1 MAEETPNGY
10 EAALSDLEVETL
22 AKFRHAQA
30 ADDAARRA
38 RFYDRVHK
46 FYAPPGGDQWPEDRI
61 KRLNKFHITANI
73 VKAFVDI
80 ESRILALMP
89 KITNKPPVETQEM
102 RQKSEIAEKLYMN
115 FADDNDFEVLL
126 GDWSRI
132 RSLYGR
138 GAVKAYWDDSVKPG
152 RPAVRLIEQPQN
164 LILGWGA
171 SDFSTLDWAMYEY
184 KLSPLEAYIQ
194 YPEIEINLKGRGKDV
209 ELVTI
214 RRGTDHSDPVDQKG
228 ALGTVTD
235 LNTRSSFLR
244 RYAESQYEQKHV
256 TIWDYWYK
264 SKTGMICN
272 AQFVQGK
279 LARDVEE
286 HPEFPVIPY
295 VVSESDHEPG
305 SPEGMSTAELLLD
318 LQMVLNVVLSLWTQ
332 VVADD
337 TEPAWQLTGPE
348 ADESNLAG
356 VVPKAGHVVA
366 PGPGNRIEKI
376 EKNINQYPAQ
386 ALITEVWNT
395 AHRITGISEI
405 MFGNASASV
414 DSARVLATQIEAAQ
428 NRLDPKR
435 KRLYASIRQLFLIW
449 GYMLKEKNPE
459 IEVGMAAQPATGPDG
474 TPIPGAVPGEAVPQ
488 KIKLGD
494 FLDGFTHW
502 IIQGPEIT
510 PRDSIERTNDV
521 INKMGAHLL
530 PLIKGMDE
538 VGIDSPEENLQ
549 IVLKELANPRLNPAQ
564 VQQFA
569 AVLATLQSIEAQA
582 NAQAAAQS
590 PQAAIQQGAG
600 AAAQGQA
607 AAQAAAPTGLED
619 QNSPATGVGSA
630 PPPGAST
637 PGGGIGA
644 TLEPLVR
651 QTPSGQSQ
659 ALSQIVLPKRSV

>member
-1 MAEETPNGY
+1 MSEDAPTGY
-10 EAALSDLEVETL
+10 AAVLSDLEVETL

-30 ADDAARRA
+30 ADDSARRA

-80 ESRILALMP
+80 ESRILGLMP
-89 KITNKPPVETQEM
+89 KITNKPPFETQEM
-102 RQKSEIAEKLYMN
+102 RQKSEVAEKLYAR
-115 FADDNDFEVLL
+115 FLEDNDFEVLL

-138 GAVKAYWDDSVKPG
+138 GAVKVEWDDSVKPG

-164 LILGWGA
+164 LVIGWGA
-171 SDFSTLDWAMYEY
+171 SDFTTMDWAMYEY
-184 KLSPLEAYIQ
+184 RLSPLEAAIQ
-194 YPEIEINLKGRGKDV
+194 YPEIEINLEGRGKDV
-209 ELVTI
+209 QLIAV
-214 RRGTDHSDPVDQKG
+214 RRGTDHSDPADQKVEF
-228 ALGTVTD
+228 GTVTN
-235 LNTRSSFLR
+235 LNTRSSFVR
-244 RYAESQYEQKHV
+244 RYVESQYEQKHV

-264 SKTGMICN
+264 RQDGMICN
-272 AQFVQGK
+272 AQLVQGRI
-279 LARDVEE
+279 AQDVEE

-295 VVSESDHEPG
+295 IVSESDHEPG

-337 TEPAWQLTGPE
+337 TEPAWQLVGPE

-356 VVPKAGHVVA
+356 IVPKAGQIVA
-366 PGPGNRIEKI
+366 PGPGNKIEKI
-376 EKNINQYPAQ
+376 EKNINQFPAQ

-405 MFGNASASV
+405 MFGNAAASV

-435 KRLYASIRQLFLIW
+435 KRLYASIRQLLLIW
-449 GYMLKEKNPE
+449 GYMLKQKNPK
-459 IEVGMAAQPATGPDG
+459 ITVGMAPEATAPGETPEAQPQEIG
-474 TPIPGAVPGEAVPQ
+474 V
-488 KIKLGD
+488 GD
-494 FLDGFTHW
+494 FLEGLNRW

-521 INKMGAHLL
+521 INKMGAKLMPH
-530 PLIKGMDE
+530 IVGMDQI
-538 VGIDSPEENLQ
+538 GIDSPEENMAIL
-549 IVLKELANPRLNPAQ
+549 LKELANPRLNPAD
-564 VQQFA
+564 VQQFT
-569 AVLATLQSIEAQA
+569 AVLATLQAIE
-582 NAQAAAQS
+582 AQAAAQ
-590 PQAAIQQGAG
+590 QAAQAPNPMGVAQQGAG

-607 AAQAAAPTGLED
+607 AAQAAMPSGMED
-619 QNSPATGVGSA
+619 QNSPATGVGGP
-630 PPPGAST
+630 PPPGASP

-644 TLEPLVR
+644 TFEPMVR
-651 QTPSGQSQ
+651 QTPGGQSQ